1 MGDRW
6 ARFKHKGNVSI
17 GKLISDSEIEIY
29 SGNLFNNPSQTGEI
43 VKVGENLEFLAPCI
57 PSKMIALWNNYKAL
71 ADEKGLSYP
80 DKPLYIFKSPS
91 SFSTNDKHIYH
102 PRNYKGEVFFEGEL
116 GIVIGQPVKDLSSL
130 DDAKNSIFGYTCIND
145 VTALVYLKMIQIS
158 INGQDLK
165 VLMVLAFMVLI

>member
-6 ARFKHKGNVSI
+6 ARFKHKGNVNI

-71 ADEKGLSYP
+71 ADEK
-80 DKPLYIFKSPS
+80 
-91 SFSTNDKHIYH
+91 
-102 PRNYKGEVFFEGEL
+102 V
-116 GIVIGQPVKDLSSL
+116 
-130 DDAKNSIFGYTCIND
+130 
-145 VTALVYLKMIQIS
+145 
-158 INGQDLK
+158 
-165 VLMVLAFMVLI
+165 